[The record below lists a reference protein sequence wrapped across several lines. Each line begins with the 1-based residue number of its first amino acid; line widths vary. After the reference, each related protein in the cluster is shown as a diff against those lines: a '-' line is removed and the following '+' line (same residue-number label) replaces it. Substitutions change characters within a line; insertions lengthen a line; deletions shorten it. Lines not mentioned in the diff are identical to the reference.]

1 MEYSLDNVKQIVFDG
16 DTIRVYY
23 LDGSHSIINP
33 TFMGTIKFTKGYVS
47 NLDAPILD
55 HCI

>member
-1 MEYSLDNVKQIVFDG
+1 MDNVKQIVFDG

-23 LDGSHSIINP
+23 LDGSYSIINP